1 LIGKRTWG
9 GLVGGATNPDD
20 LLDGGRVNTPNL
32 AFYDTNGAWDL
43 ANHSVPPDIEVEESP
58 SAARIGHDLQLEK
71 SIEVVLD
78 LLKKSPPPPKSEHP
92 PYRRESSAAR

>member
-1 LIGKRTWG
+1 
-9 GLVGGATNPDD
+9 

-32 AFYDTNGAWDL
+32 AFYDTNGTWDL
-43 ANHSVPPDIEVEESP
+43 ANHSVPPDFEVEDSP

-78 LLKKSPPPPKSEHP
+78 LLKKNPPAPKPEHP